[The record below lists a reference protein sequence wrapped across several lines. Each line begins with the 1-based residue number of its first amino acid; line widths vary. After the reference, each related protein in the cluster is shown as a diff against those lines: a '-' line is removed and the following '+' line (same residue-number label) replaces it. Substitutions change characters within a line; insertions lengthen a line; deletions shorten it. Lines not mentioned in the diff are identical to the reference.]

1 MAAVKNTMQV
11 IDKAVKTI
19 NSFLRLNKQQH

>member
-11 IDKAVKTI
+11 IDKAVK
-19 NSFLRLNKQQH
+19 NYKQLLRLNKQQH